1 MGYEYPSAET
11 EWNSNQA
18 TLERLDSRLRD
29 CYDARMFSTM
39 NGLNPKMLGMW
50 SSALTG
56 VYSVIYPKLMNK
68 ERTEINELFQKRNNI
83 GKIMEEKNTSEG
95 KIRQINVTN
104 FYKHWNLYNKI
115 ELRLT
120 ELADS
125 RGMLMTDADSGTS
138 AASTL

>member
-1 MGYEYPSAET
+1 MSYENPST

-18 TLERLDSRLRD
+18 TLERLDARLKD
-29 CYDARMFSTM
+29 CYEARMYSTM
-39 NGLNPKMLGMW
+39 NGLNTKMLNVW
-50 SSALTG
+50 ATALTG
-56 VYSVIYPKLMNK
+56 VYSVIYPKLIQK
-68 ERTEINELFQKRNNI
+68 EREEINDLFQKRS
-83 GKIMEEKNTSEG
+83 KISKITDEINTPEG

-125 RGMLMTDADSGTS
+125 RGMLMTDADSGIS
-138 AASTL
+138 AAATL